1 MDSKRDYY
9 EVLGVPRNA
18 TQEELKKAYRK
29 LTFQYHPDRNPGNK
43 EAEEKFKEAA
53 EAYNVLRDE
62 NKRARYDQFGFDGVD
77 QGQGFASTSDIF
89 SQFGDLFGDFF
100 GFGGSGTAAM
110 QGADL
115 RYELTITFEQAA
127 HGDEAKLVLPRH
139 ETCGTCHGSGAAP
152 GTKVETC
159 PRCKG
164 TGHIHR
170 SQGFFSLATPCPY
183 CHGTGQHIPRPC
195 PTCHG
200 EGLVKKTKELYV
212 RVPAG
217 VDSGTRLRVHGE
229 GEPGQYG
236 GPPGDLYV
244 IVRVEPSKV
253 YERQGQDLIYTTEI
267 SFTQAALGCRIE
279 VPGLNGELPLEIPKG
294 IQSGTILR
302 IANEGL
308 PYIGRS
314 QKGSL
319 LVDVKVITPT
329 KLTERQI
336 ELLREFE
343 ELSQKPDSLFDQAAQ
358 KVKKKFA
365 KAKKNMGL

>member
-1 MDSKRDYY
+1 M
-9 EVLGVPRNA
+9 
-18 TQEELKKAYRK
+18 
-29 LTFQYHPDRNPGNK
+29 
-43 EAEEKFKEAA
+43 
-53 EAYNVLRDE
+53 
-62 NKRARYDQFGFDGVD
+62 
-77 QGQGFASTSDIF
+77 
-89 SQFGDLFGDFF
+89 
-100 GFGGSGTAAM
+100 
-110 QGADL
+110 
-115 RYELTITFEQAA
+115 
-127 HGDEAKLVLPRH
+127 
-139 ETCGTCHGSGAAP
+139 
-152 GTKVETC
+152 
-159 PRCKG
+159 
-164 TGHIHR
+164 
-170 SQGFFSLATPCPY
+170 
-183 CHGTGQHIPRPC
+183 
-195 PTCHG
+195 
-200 EGLVKKTKELYV
+200 
-212 RVPAG
+212 
-217 VDSGTRLRVHGE
+217 DSGTRLRVHGE

>member
-127 HGDEAKLVLPRH
+127 RGDEAKLVLPRH

-159 PRCKG
+159 PRRQG
-164 TGHIHR
+164 TPHVHR
-170 SQGFFSLATPCPY
+170 PQGFFSLATPCPY

-200 EGLVKKTKELYV
+200 EGLVKKTKELYQ
-212 RVPAG
+212 PA
-217 VDSGTRLRVHGE
+217 V
-229 GEPGQYG
+229 
-236 GPPGDLYV
+236 
-244 IVRVEPSKV
+244 
-253 YERQGQDLIYTTEI
+253 
-267 SFTQAALGCRIE
+267 
-279 VPGLNGELPLEIPKG
+279 
-294 IQSGTILR
+294 
-302 IANEGL
+302 
-308 PYIGRS
+308 
-314 QKGSL
+314 
-319 LVDVKVITPT
+319 
-329 KLTERQI
+329 
-336 ELLREFE
+336 
-343 ELSQKPDSLFDQAAQ
+343 LSQPICTL
-358 KVKKKFA
+358 
-365 KAKKNMGL
+365 